1 VSVVLV
7 ERSFPQPVSFE
18 DIQAIEDRGA
28 WCLEAHRV
36 RFLRSYFSR
45 DRRRM
50 ICLYEAP
57 DADSVRLAQEKAGVP
72 FETAWTTRVVH
83 HAADGPGA
91 DAVVVERTLLQPMNE
106 TAVRSAAAR
115 GAWCL
120 EQRGCRSLSSYVS
133 ADGRRVVCVF
143 SGPDAESVR
152 EAQKQVGM
160 PFDVAWPATVIEKNG
175 AGSDLPAESPR

>member
-7 ERSFPQPVSFE
+7 ERSFPQPVAFE
-18 DIQAIEDRGA
+18 EIQAIEDRGLG
-28 WCLEAHRV
+28 CLEAHRV

-50 ICLYEAP
+50 VCLYEAP
-57 DADSVRLAQEKAGVP
+57 DAESVRLAQEKARVP
-72 FETAWTTRVVH
+72 FETAWTTRVVRH
-83 HAADGPGA
+83 GADGPDA
-91 DAVVVERTLLQPMNE
+91 DAIVVERTLPQPVDE
-106 TAVRSAAAR
+106 AAIRSAAAR

-120 EQRGCRSLSSYVS
+120 EQRGCRIISSYVS

-143 SGPDAESVR
+143 AGPDAESIR

-160 PFDVAWPATVIEKNG
+160 PFDVAWPARVIE
-175 AGSDLPAESPR
+175 AGPPGSEPPPGSQP

>member
-1 VSVVLV
+1 MSVVLV
-7 ERSFPQPVSFE
+7 ERAFPQPVAFE

-28 WCLEAHRV
+28 GCLEAHGV

-72 FETAWTTRVVH
+72 FEKAWTARIVRH
-83 HAADGPGA
+83 RADEPDGQA
-91 DAVVVERTLLQPMNE
+91 ILVERTLPKPLDE
-106 TAVRSAAAR
+106 AAIRDAAVR

-120 EQRGCRSLSSYVS
+120 EERGCRSLRSYLSS
-133 ADGRRVVCVF
+133 DGHRVVCVF
-143 SGPDAESVR
+143 AGPDAESVR
-152 EAQKQVGM
+152 EAQKQIGM
-160 PFDVAWPATVIEKNG
+160 PFDGAWPATVVEKG
-175 AGSDLPAESPR
+175 GVAPERPAESLP